1 VLACVDQGKSSFVGR
16 AGIEQ
21 IKFSDLITIV
31 YSVRVARVPPIRP
44 REFFPSK
51 AIEPAPKTDDFS
63 QRAVCCSAH
72 SNFNL
77 TAIDALVYRKPAHRV
92 LASTARRHLR
102 RRAQTDIV
110 HSSPDPVSDLRLQGP
125 GQTWRRWQTSPS
137 WCVARFVHQRLLQG
151 HAKSLKFAQ
160 GSEGSSVR
168 LPSSSEVR

>member
-1 VLACVDQGKSSFVGR
+1 MQQRDGEVILIRGESNFLAR

-21 IKFSDLITIV
+21 IEFSDLITIV

-77 TAIDALVYRKPAHRV
+77 TAIDALVYRKAIRN
-92 LASTARRHLR
+92 S
-102 RRAQTDIV
+102 
-110 HSSPDPVSDLRLQGP
+110 
-125 GQTWRRWQTSPS
+125 
-137 WCVARFVHQRLLQG
+137 LLNQG
-151 HAKSLKFAQ
+151 HMRNQSHGASLTHDILEDLQDLIQ
-160 GSEGSSVR
+160 GAGVVTCSPEM
-168 LPSSSEVR
+168 